1 MQKKEKLKISLHQAL
16 QEKVQQQI
24 TLLQSA
30 IQSIEESRNNETK
43 SSVGD
48 KYETG
53 RAMMQQELFRKQEQL
68 QQAIEIKMQLNH
80 LEPAISHAT
89 IQLGSLVKT
98 TQGYYYIS
106 VGLGRI
112 IVDKATYFAIS
123 TLSPLG
129 QLLVG
134 KQKGEKIEF
143 RGKKIGVEEVG

>member
-68 QQAIEIKMQLNH
+68 QQAIEIKMQLNS